1 MITRSSETYQGLR
14 PKDAEMI
21 FGAIMQ
27 HSKDGLFVT
36 DHRGV
41 VVMVNRATEEM
52 CAIEAKQ
59 ILGRNVRDLVREG
72 FWDPSVSLEV
82 IRKRRT
88 ISLIQTTR
96 RQKRLLSTGIP
107 IFDNEGELR
116 FVIVNDRDISFIS
129 TTLEILEAEEITG
142 EGVRFELS
150 ELGLAAAEMEGLVVR
165 SDRMAEVLRTAVRAA
180 RFDIPLVISGESG
193 VGKSMLARLVHH
205 LSQRR
210 NGPFMDLNC
219 GAIAPNLLESELF
232 GHEKGAFTGAAASGK
247 KGLFEMAHQ
256 GTLFLDEI
264 GDVPLALQVKLLKFL
279 ESKTLIR
286 VGGVA
291 PIAIDTRIVAATNHD
306 LEALVADGGFRA
318 DLFFRLNVV
327 PIEIPPLRERPEEIE
342 DLTRHFLERFN
353 TEFGTHKVITK
364 SARLTLCDYS
374 FPGNVRELE
383 NLIKRLVTM
392 TEGDFIRIKHL
403 PEMLLKSRPC
413 DDDGSGEALGTY
425 QEEVA
430 AFERRI
436 ILKAIEK
443 HGSQRKAAQA
453 LGLSQSTLSRKLKAS
468 APGPGVVHD

>member
-1 MITRSSETYQGLR
+1 MTPGNRETYQGLG

-21 FGAIMQ
+21 FEAIMQ
-27 HSKDGLFVT
+27 HSKDGIFVT
-36 DHRGV
+36 DRHGV

-52 CAIEAKQ
+52 CAIDANE
-59 ILGRNVRDLVREG
+59 ILGRNVRDLVKEG
-72 FWDPSVSLEV
+72 FWDPSVSLAV
-82 IRKRRT
+82 IAKKRT
-88 ISLIQTTR
+88 VSLIQTTR

-107 IFDNEGELR
+107 IFDKAGELR

-129 TTLEILEAEEITG
+129 TTIDVLEAEEAPD
-142 EGVRFELS
+142 ERVRFELS

-165 SDRMAEVLRTAVRAA
+165 SKGMAEILRTAVRAA

-210 NGPFMDLNC
+210 NGPFVDLNC

-247 KGLFEMAHQ
+247 KGLFQVAHK

-286 VGGVA
+286 VGGVT
-291 PIAIDTRIVAATNHD
+291 PISIDTRIIAATNRD
-306 LEALVADGGFRA
+306 LEEMVAEGSFRS

-327 PIEIPPLRERPEEIE
+327 PIRIPPLRERKEEIE
-342 DLTRHFLERFN
+342 ALTRHFLERFN
-353 TEFGTHKVITK
+353 AEFGTHKVITK
-364 SARLTLCDYS
+364 SARMALREYG

-403 PEMLLKSRPC
+403 PQMLLKVLPC
-413 DDDGSGEALGTY
+413 GSDCSGDELRTY

-436 ILKAIEK
+436 ILSAIEK
-443 HGSQRKAAQA
+443 HGSQRKAARA
-453 LGLSQSTLSRKLKAS
+453 LGLSQSTLSRKLKAGE
-468 APGPGVVHD
+468 PGPGLVHD

>member
-1 MITRSSETYQGLR
+1 
-14 PKDAEMI
+14 
-21 FGAIMQ
+21 
-27 HSKDGLFVT
+27 
-36 DHRGV
+36 
-41 VVMVNRATEEM
+41 M
-52 CAIEAKQ
+52 CAIEARE
-59 ILGRNVRDLVREG
+59 ILGRNVRDLVKEG
-72 FWDPSVSLEV
+72 FWDPSVSLQV
-82 IRKRRT
+82 IEKKRT

-96 RQKRLLSTGIP
+96 RRKKLLSTGIP
-107 IFDNEGELR
+107 IFDKSGQLR

-129 TTLEILEAEEITG
+129 TTVEILEAEEVS
-142 EGVRFELS
+142 EQGVRFELS
-150 ELGLAAAEMEGLVVR
+150 ELGLAAAEMEGLVVE
-165 SDRMAEVLRTAVRAA
+165 SPRMAEVLKTAVRAA

-232 GHEKGAFTGAAASGK
+232 GHEKGAFTGAAAGGK
-247 KGLFEMAHQ
+247 QGLFEVAHK

-279 ESKTLIR
+279 ESKTLMR
-286 VGGVA
+286 VGGVS
-291 PIAIDTRIVAATNHD
+291 PIPIDTRIIAATNRD
-306 LEALVADGGFRA
+306 LEKLVAEGGFRS

-327 PIEIPPLRERPEEIE
+327 PIEIPPLRERREEIE
-342 DLTRHFLERFN
+342 VLTRHFLERFN
-353 TEFGTHKVITK
+353 SEFGTHKVITK
-364 SARLTLCDYS
+364 SARQTLCEYN

-403 PEMLLKSRPC
+403 PEMLRKSRPWGEDC
-413 DDDGSGEALGTY
+413 SGEALRTY

-436 ILKAIEK
+436 ILSAIEK
-443 HGSQRKAAQA
+443 YGSQRKAAQA
-453 LGLSQSTLSRKLKAS
+453 LGLSQSTLSRKLKTTE
-468 APGPGVVHD
+468 PGPGLVHDRWSSTR